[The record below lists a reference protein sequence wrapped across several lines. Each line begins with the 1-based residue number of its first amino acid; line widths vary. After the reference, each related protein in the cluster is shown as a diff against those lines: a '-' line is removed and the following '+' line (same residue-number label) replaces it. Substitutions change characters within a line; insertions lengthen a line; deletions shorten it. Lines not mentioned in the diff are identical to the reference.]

1 MKELPH
7 EFGACVGYSMIFDEI
22 KSLDD
27 AINEATLEM
36 MTKKQG
42 LKQEELCEV
51 ELGNL

>member
-27 AINEATLEM
+27 AINEATLDMINAKEDF
-36 MTKKQG
+36 K
-42 LKQEELCEV
+42 
-51 ELGNL
+51 